1 MRKNLTLDDL
11 KMIVGPM
18 EGVMTPALIMAANR
32 LKLTKTWMTP
42 FLRVS
47 QELYRDALVKNFVE
61 PFLAPHVKVIVQ
73 LMGNE
78 PELLSRAVTQLKKLD
93 VADGINLN
101 FGCPS
106 RRVMSGDCGGG
117 ALRNIKLMQD
127 IISAIR
133 TEHND
138 INLSAKIRLGYDDI
152 SEMNE
157 IIPALLEGDKLDFLV
172 VHCRVVSEGYRQ
184 IENHYERFVR
194 AKDLTR
200 DLPLVI
206 NGDIA
211 SRREGLDYMQKLGVQ
226 GFMCA
231 RTFLANP
238 FLFIKDEATEA
249 DRELFYQTTLMVAE
263 NDLKNPY
270 TIGKK
275 IELSNLIFGKNNPY
289 FEELKQK
296 HLLENRENLCK

>member
-11 KMIVGPM
+11 QMIVGPM

-32 LKLTKTWMTP
+32 LRLTNTWMTP

-47 QELYRDALVKNFVE
+47 QELYRDSLVRNFVA
-61 PFLAPHVKVIVQ
+61 PFLAPHAKVIVQ

-78 PELLSRAVTQLKKLD
+78 PDLLSRAVTQLKKLEI
-93 VADGINLN
+93 ADGINLN

-106 RRVMSGDCGGG
+106 RRVMSGNCGGG

-127 IISAIR
+127 IIRKIR
-133 TEHND
+133 DDHAD
-138 INLSAKIRLGYDDI
+138 INLSAKIRLGYNDI
-152 SEMNE
+152 SEMEE
-157 IIPALLEGDKLDFLV
+157 IIPALSEGDNLDFMV
-172 VHCRVVSEGYRQ
+172 VHCRVVQEGYRK
-184 IENHYERFVR
+184 IDNHYERF
-194 AKDLTR
+194 AKVKALTR
-200 DLPLVI
+200 NLPLVV

-211 SRREGLDYMQKLGVQ
+211 TRIEGFNYMQKLGAQ

-238 FLFIKDEATEA
+238 FVFIKDVVTDE
-249 DRELFYQTTLMVAE
+249 DKELFYKTTLSVAE
-263 NDLKNPY
+263 NDLKCPY

-275 IELSNLIFGKNNPY
+275 IELSNLIFGKDNPY
-289 FEELKQK
+289 FEELKQQ
-296 HLLENRENLCK
+296 NLQSID